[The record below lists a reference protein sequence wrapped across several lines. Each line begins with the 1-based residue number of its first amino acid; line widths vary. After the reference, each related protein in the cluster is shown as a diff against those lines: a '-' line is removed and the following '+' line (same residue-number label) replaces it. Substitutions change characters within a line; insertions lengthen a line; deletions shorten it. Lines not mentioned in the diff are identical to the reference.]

1 MTGYI
6 VGCEA
11 GLDTPDARVVPHHH
25 HNKMANPPSNFAD
38 DTNDLCNRLDLQPQE
53 AAERVEIRREKKLGV
68 GSGELPDYAVEGDK
82 HVGREYDRLT
92 GTGYL

>member
-1 MTGYI
+1 
-6 VGCEA
+6 
-11 GLDTPDARVVPHHH
+11 VPQHH
-25 HNKMANPPSNFAD
+25 HNSVEPTSDFAD
-38 DTNDLCNRLDLQPQE
+38 ETHGLRNRLDLQPQE
-53 AAERVEIRREKKLGV
+53 AAERVEIRRKKKLGV

>member
-1 MTGYI
+1 MPQHRHSSVENTS
-6 VGCEA
+6 
-11 GLDTPDARVVPHHH
+11 D
-25 HNKMANPPSNFAD
+25 FAD
-38 DTNDLCNRLDLQPQE
+38 ETHGLRNRLDLQPQE
-53 AAERVEIRREKKLGV
+53 AAERVEIRRKKKLGV